1 MLTVCIAGWVL
12 LTWAQAIVMMYLGRL
27 LQGFAAGAYS
37 MSVPIYIGEIADQ
50 RIRGTVGSFF
60 QLMLNLGML
69 MSFSISADV
78 NVFQLNIISGFIVL
92 LFGPIFM
99 LMPETPSCLVG
110 VALQSKEMKKMKL
123 KTRIFYIP
131 PRSLNG
137 ATKLKQ
143 SRRSNGCEDQNVMLF
158 TR

>member
-1 MLTVCIAGWVL
+1 
-12 LTWAQAIVMMYLGRL
+12 
-27 LQGFAAGAYS
+27 

-69 MSFSISADV
+69 MSFSISAGV

-99 LMPETPSCLVG
+99 LMPETPSFLVG
-110 VALQSKEMKKMKL
+110 VALQSKEMKK
-123 KTRIFYIP
+123 
-131 PRSLNG
+131 NE
-137 ATKLKQ
+137 TK
-143 SRRSNGCEDQNVMLF
+143 N
-158 TR
+158 